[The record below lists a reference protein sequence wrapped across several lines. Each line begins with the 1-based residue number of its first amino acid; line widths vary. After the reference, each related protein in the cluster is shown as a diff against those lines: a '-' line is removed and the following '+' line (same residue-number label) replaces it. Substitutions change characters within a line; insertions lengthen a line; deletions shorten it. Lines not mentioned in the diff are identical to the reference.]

1 MSEKL
6 QSAFIN
12 LLDRFILYFPQL
24 LVGLALL
31 ICGWFLAWLVK
42 RLVMRLAIILKLE
55 YILARSRWKVA
66 FQRADVRYGFYN
78 FLGNVFSFIVFLIF
92 LDFALITWDLKILS
106 NILGQ
111 VISIFPRFLAAAA
124 TFGLGWIVARW
135 TANGLLKTLR
145 ADNIP
150 HTSGIAHYARVMLLV
165 LAAAISLVELGIAR
179 EIVLVGFAITY
190 ITLCTIAVVLS
201 IMVGKRM
208 INNPEQVNKQESA
221 ENEEVK

>member
-6 QSAFIN
+6 QSAFID

-24 LVGLALL
+24 LAGLALL
-31 ICGWFLAWLVK
+31 IFGWFLAWLVK
-42 RLVMRLAIILKLE
+42 RMVMRLAIILKLE

-66 FQRADVRYGFYN
+66 FQKADVRFGFYN

-92 LDFALITWDLKILS
+92 LDFAFITWNLKILS
-106 NILGQ
+106 DFLGQ
-111 VISIFPRFLAAAA
+111 IISIFPRLLTAAA
-124 TFGLGWIVARW
+124 TFGLGWIAARW
-135 TANGLLKTLR
+135 AANGLLRTLR
-145 ADNIP
+145 AGNI
-150 HTSGIAHYARVMLLV
+150 SYASAIAHYARVMLLV
-165 LAAAISLVELGIAR
+165 LAAAISMVELNIAR
-179 EIVLVGFAITY
+179 EIVLIGFAATY